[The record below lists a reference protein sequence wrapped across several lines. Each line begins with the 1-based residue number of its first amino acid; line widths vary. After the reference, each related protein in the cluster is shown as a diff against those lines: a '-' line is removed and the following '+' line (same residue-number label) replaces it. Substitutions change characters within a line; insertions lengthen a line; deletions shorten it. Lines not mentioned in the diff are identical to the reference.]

1 MQGRLRNEELTIEIE
16 TECACCGRE
25 LRIDSVSDGHSLNH
39 EVRTEGAEPLVFEP
53 QIDWAEFSEPSII
66 HAY

>member
-1 MQGRLRNEELTIEIE
+1 MQGRLRNERLAIEIE
-16 TECACCGRE
+16 TECGCCGRE
-25 LRIDSVSDGHSLNH
+25 LRIDSSWDGKSLNH
-39 EVRTEGAEPLVFEP
+39 DVRTEGAEPLVFEP

>member
-1 MQGRLRNEELTIEIE
+1 MQGRLRNEALEVEIE

-25 LRIDSVSDGHSLNH
+25 LRLHSVWDGESLEH
-39 EVRTEGAEPLVFEP
+39 QVRSAGADPLVFEP